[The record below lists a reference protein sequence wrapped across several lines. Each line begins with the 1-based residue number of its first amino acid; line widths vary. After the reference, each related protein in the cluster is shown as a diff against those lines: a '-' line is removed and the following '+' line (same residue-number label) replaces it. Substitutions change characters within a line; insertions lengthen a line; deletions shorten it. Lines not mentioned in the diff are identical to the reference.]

1 MPAMA
6 IYNYGNAIFSASGNT
21 KKPIVYLL
29 IAGIINVLLNLFFVI
44 VCHLDVAGVAIASAA
59 SQYVSAILIV
69 ISLTR
74 LKTSCKLCIKDNK
87 FNFEY
92 CKMVLKLGIPSG
104 FQNCIFAIANLFI
117 QKGVNSFDS
126 IMVEGNSAATNFD
139 ALIYDV
145 MAACYMACSS
155 FIGQNFGARNKKRV
169 INSYLIAMLYAF
181 LFGALF
187 GGLLVIFD
195 RQLLSIFT
203 SSEEVIDAGVKRIQI
218 MGYSYAFS
226 ALMDNTIAASRG
238 LGKTIVP
245 TIIVISGSCIFR
257 IAWIYTIFAHYHTI
271 KSLYLLYFFSWMI
284 TGIFELIY
292 FIYAYKKTFKNDQI
306 LATN

>member
-1 MPAMA
+1 
-6 IYNYGNAIFSASGNT
+6 
-21 KKPIVYLL
+21 
-29 IAGIINVLLNLFFVI
+29 
-44 VCHLDVAGVAIASAA
+44 
-59 SQYVSAILIV
+59 
-69 ISLTR
+69 
-74 LKTSCKLCIKDNK
+74 
-87 FNFEY
+87 
-92 CKMVLKLGIPSG
+92 
-104 FQNCIFAIANLFI
+104 
-117 QKGVNSFDS
+117 
-126 IMVEGNSAATNFD
+126 
-139 ALIYDV
+139 
-145 MAACYMACSS
+145 
-155 FIGQNFGARNKKRV
+155 
-169 INSYLIAMLYAF
+169 MLYAF

-292 FIYAYKKTFKNDQI
+292 FIYAYKKTFKNNQI
-306 LATN
+306 LANN

>member
-1 MPAMA
+1 M
-6 IYNYGNAIFSASGNT
+6 
-21 KKPIVYLL
+21 
-29 IAGIINVLLNLFFVI
+29 
-44 VCHLDVAGVAIASAA
+44 
-59 SQYVSAILIV
+59 
-69 ISLTR
+69 
-74 LKTSCKLCIKDNK
+74 
-87 FNFEY
+87 
-92 CKMVLKLGIPSG
+92 
-104 FQNCIFAIANLFI
+104 
-117 QKGVNSFDS
+117 
-126 IMVEGNSAATNFD
+126 
-139 ALIYDV
+139 
-145 MAACYMACSS
+145 
-155 FIGQNFGARNKKRV
+155 
-169 INSYLIAMLYAF
+169 
-181 LFGALF
+181 FGALF

-284 TGIFELIY
+284 TVSS
-292 FIYAYKKTFKNDQI
+292 N
-306 LATN
+306 